1 MIFSCDTIN
10 PTKKIKETT
19 VGKLRITKDDIQEQS
34 LSKRAFGKGL
44 KMAEGKDMQICRP
57 DNIELP

>member
-44 KMAEGKDMQICRP
+44 KMAEGKDMHFR
-57 DNIELP
+57 